1 MISPGLLTVVCLYL
15 NAACSGSQSYVGQR
29 GGSSHT
35 LHIEHDKNAQEY
47 KTRFI
52 IVFQQMGERSAA
64 PLCKMEL
71 YIFFLYL
78 FPFTI
83 PLVLTN
89 QATYC
94 ILHGIGNDGVSFIF
108 NSMIFVCNP
117 FHSVS
122 RQELYSFRGPTLHA
136 APCQNGTV
144 STRKFYH
151 TNLQKKI

>member
-1 MISPGLLTVVCLYL
+1 MLPIAWHSSLIGPGLLTVVCLYWT
-15 NAACSGSQSYVGQR
+15 AACSGSQSCVGHG

-35 LHIEHDKNAQEY
+35 LHIEDDKNAQEY

-52 IVFQQMGERSAA
+52 IVFQQMGKRSAA
-64 PLCKMEL
+64 TLCKMEL
-71 YIFFLYL
+71 YIFFYTF
-78 FPFTI
+78 FPS
-83 PLVLTN
+83 PSPPVLTN

-122 RQELYSFRGPTLHA
+122 LQETLLFSCTHTLYRPFSE
-136 APCQNGTV
+136 
-144 STRKFYH
+144 
-151 TNLQKKI
+151 